1 MSEKIE
7 WNDSYLLGIPEID
20 NQHKKL
26 LELANDL
33 HEAAAGSEENY
44 KLNMSKVLKKLT
56 DYTMYHFSNEE
67 DFMRKY
73 GYTGVDIHKTAHDNF
88 IGEVNHQIK
97 QLSDDKK
104 EDGMRF
110 YSYMVNWVLT
120 HIAKADKIWAAYVK
134 TKL

>member
-56 DYTMYHFSNEE
+56 DYTVYHFSNEE

-73 GYTGVDIHKTAHDNF
+73 GYAGVDIHKTAHDNF
-88 IGEVNHQIK
+88 IGEVNHQNN

>member
-56 DYTMYHFSNEE
+56 DYTV
-67 DFMRKY
+67 
-73 GYTGVDIHKTAHDNF
+73 YTSAA
-88 IGEVNHQIK
+88 QIIL
-97 QLSDDKK
+97 QRQAS
-104 EDGMRF
+104 
-110 YSYMVNWVLT
+110 
-120 HIAKADKIWAAYVK
+120 A
-134 TKL
+134 